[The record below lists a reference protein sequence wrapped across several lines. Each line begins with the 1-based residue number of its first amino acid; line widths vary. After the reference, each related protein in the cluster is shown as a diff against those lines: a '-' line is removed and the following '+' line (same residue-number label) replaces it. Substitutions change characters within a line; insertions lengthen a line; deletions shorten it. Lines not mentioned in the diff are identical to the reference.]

1 MEDDVAYDDGS
12 AGGGGSGSAADG
24 TDSLFNLIPAKHHK
38 DLIWCLLGNA
48 DMIVALLSMLEPV
61 CKDRLSFS
69 VQTARGPHGQLVSNL
84 HINSLVLDG
93 TMFVTAQLPCDIRF
107 FNETKCGVEY
117 VTVSLSKLMQ
127 PIKRKGGSANLAM
140 WQVLPSVCTDL
151 FAVTRDGS
159 IVRDAKVTNQGVVPA
174 TDKQQLPR
182 FDIEYR
188 LTVAVEMLRNE
199 LGYANS
205 VAKDDTKKVTLSVL
219 SVNGGGSGSGAPDK
233 LLLHISAVG
242 LGGCTAC
249 SVIEVERAGD
259 IDDDAE
265 PVRHCFE
272 QSKDPSPGSGAGYCL
287 ETAKVEYTDVFY
299 GASLLKI
306 LLAMRGEAEVDIL
319 LASPGKPL
327 TMRVQLGERP
337 GAGQANTSFIAF
349 VVAPAPAAD
358 A

>member
-127 PIKRKGGSANLAM
+127 PIKRKGGSCRGL
-140 WQVLPSVCTDL
+140 
-151 FAVTRDGS
+151 
-159 IVRDAKVTNQGVVPA
+159 
-174 TDKQQLPR
+174 
-182 FDIEYR
+182 
-188 LTVAVEMLRNE
+188 
-199 LGYANS
+199 
-205 VAKDDTKKVTLSVL
+205 TLSTASRWPWKCCATSWGTPTL
-219 SVNGGGSGSGAPDK
+219 SPK
-233 LLLHISAVG
+233 
-242 LGGCTAC
+242 TT
-249 SVIEVERAGD
+249 
-259 IDDDAE
+259 
-265 PVRHCFE
+265 P
-272 QSKDPSPGSGAGYCL
+272 KKSP
-287 ETAKVEYTDVFY
+287 
-299 GASLLKI
+299 
-306 LLAMRGEAEVDIL
+306 
-319 LASPGKPL
+319 
-327 TMRVQLGERP
+327 
-337 GAGQANTSFIAF
+337 
-349 VVAPAPAAD
+349 
-358 A
+358 